1 MSRKQPE
8 CHEKVKLSLTTGS
21 SASRLAKPC
30 CIVMHGAAGRHT
42 SSCPPASPS
51 RRHPPLGNH
60 PYCHIH
66 PGGGHS
72 ETIHTVTSTPGGG
85 HLKTIRNVT
94 RGLPRAAHRQQLP
107 PPSGGVVVLFFY
119 PPQKAVRS
127 FVVCNMPL
135 ACGNDAQINHG
146 LRSRLTWDGFYFNGS
161 STCGNRAGVTLCCC
175 FNLIV
180 SQTEILGGFVFFQT
194 QSELTPKAPRCHYL
208 MFVCTGWE

>member
-21 SASRLAKPC
+21 RASRLAKPC
-30 CIVMHGAAGRHT
+30 RDARGCGEAHLELLPCIPL
-42 SSCPPASPS
+42 PPASTTWK
-51 RRHPPLGNH
+51 
-60 PYCHIH
+60 
-66 PGGGHS
+66 
-72 ETIHTVTSTPGGG
+72 TIRTVTSTPGWVTQKPSVLSHPPLGGG

-94 RGLPRAAHRQQLP
+94 RGLRRAARRQQLP
-107 PPSGGVVVLFFY
+107 PPSGGGVCVLFFY
-119 PPQKAVRS
+119 PPQKAVCS
-127 FVVCNMPL
+127 FVACNMSL

-146 LRSRLTWDGFYFNGS
+146 LPSRLTWDGFYFNDS

-175 FNLIV
+175 FNPIV
-180 SQTEILGGFVFFQT
+180 SQTEILGGFVFFQI